1 MRLTTLLLTF
11 ALASVLGGPA
21 LLAADAVDLSALLV
35 SASKEPGASDP
46 RLKPYEATLR
56 RILRFESFKL
66 VGQGRASLT
75 TPGKGSVS
83 LGAGH
88 SLQIEAESSDGTSD
102 HVQVTWQQGGRTLMR
117 TGLVLRS
124 GVPAVLGGP
133 GTGEGGN
140 VYAVIVV
147 AR

>member
-1 MRLTTLLLTF
+1 MRLIPRLLFLTL
-11 ALASVLGGPA
+11 VLGLVGPA
-21 LLAADAVDLSALLV
+21 LRAADAIELSALLV

-66 VGQGRASLT
+66 VGQGQTSLQP
-75 TPGKGSVS
+75 PGKGNVS

-88 SLQIEAESSDGTSD
+88 SLQIEAESNAGGSER
-102 HVQVTWQQGGRTLMR
+102 VQVSWQQGGRTLMR
-117 TGLVLRS
+117 SGLVLRP

-140 VYAVIVV
+140 VYAVIVI